1 MLILYFSL
9 FTPASIL
16 FFCFFCESINPT
28 FRTSTVTPKA
38 MVYIKGESLTKV
50 KFATK
55 VILNY
60 VEAIMREQK
69 HILARVKVLVI
80 ELPLLQM

>member
-1 MLILYFSL
+1 
-9 FTPASIL
+9 
-16 FFCFFCESINPT
+16 
-28 FRTSTVTPKA
+28 